1 MSAPV
6 YKHTF
11 DHAGFKGDVEVP
23 LGLFIN
29 GQYVSSVD
37 KNAKTIP

>member
-6 YKHTF
+6 FKHSF
-11 DHAGFKGDVEVP
+11 NHAGFKGEVEVP
-23 LGLFIN
+23 LGLYIN
-29 GQYVSSVD
+29 GKYSVSTD